1 MYEQKPW
8 LAFYGDVP
16 HTIDYPRC
24 TMYEAVKLSA
34 EKKPDAIAYDFMGY
48 TSTYANFVTEIE
60 QMAAALADMGLN
72 KGDRITISMPTT
84 PQGVI
89 CFYAVN
95 RLGAVASMIHP
106 LSTEDEIEFYITVSE
121 SRFALT
127 IDAFYGKFKEMPQ
140 KTCLEK
146 IILTKIP
153 DYLPAIKGFA
163 FNLTKGRKIP
173 KVPADPNVLWWNDLL
188 GADHPAPPESGMG
201 PDDMAV
207 ILYSGGTTGKPKGIM
222 LSNYNF
228 ISEGMMCAAWGE
240 LDDNDAILAILPIF
254 HGFGLGVCVNAAFM
268 GGGKSI
274 LVPTFTPEDVAKLI
288 KKKRPTFVIGVPTL
302 FEALNK
308 NPLFNKTD
316 LSCLKA
322 AFSGA
327 DTLPRVVK
335 ERFESIVKR
344 QGGSVQLLEGYGL
357 TEAVTAIMATP
368 MSEYREGS
376 IGIPFPDMEMK
387 IVKTGTTDE
396 APLEEEGEICVC
408 GPAVMLGYLNQP
420 EETAAV
426 LKQHPDGKTWLHTGD
441 IGVMDKDGFFYFKL
455 RQKRMIKSS
464 GMNVY
469 PAQVEEVLYQH
480 PDVSEACVIGV
491 PDVEQ
496 VERVKAFIVLKDKSL
511 ESEEK
516 AKEIIDH
523 CRGSLIKWSCP
534 REVAFTDELPK
545 TLVGKIAFKELEEQ
559 EIERLRA
566 AGEYTG
572 DR

>member
-1 MYEQKPW
+1 MHVQKPW
-8 LAFYGDVP
+8 LNFYGDIP

-34 EKKPDAIAYDFMGY
+34 EKVPEAIAYDFMGY
-48 TSTYANFVTEIE
+48 TSTYKNFLQEIE
-60 QMAAALADMGLN
+60 QVADALADLGLK

-89 CFYAVN
+89 CFYAAN

-106 LSTEDEIEFYITVSE
+106 LSTEEEIEFYIKVSE

-127 IDAFYGKFKEMPQ
+127 IDAFYGKFKDMPS
-140 KTCLEK
+140 KTGLEK
-146 IILTKIP
+146 IILTCIP
-153 DYLPAIKGFA
+153 DYLPAIKGIA
-163 FNLTKGRKIP
+163 FNLLKGRKIP
-173 KVPADPNVLWWNDLL
+173 KVPADPNVVWWKDIV
-188 GADHPAPPESGMG
+188 AASHPKAPDSGMK

-228 ISEGMMCAAWGE
+228 ISEGMMCAAWGKM
-240 LDDNDAILAILPIF
+240 DDSDAILAILPIF

-302 FEALNK
+302 FESLNK

-322 AFSGA
+322 SFSGA

-335 ERFESIVKR
+335 ERFEAIVDR
-344 QGGSVQLLEGYGL
+344 QGGKVKLLEGYGL

-368 MSEYREGS
+368 MDEYREGS
-376 IGIPFPDMEMK
+376 IGIPFPDMDMK
-387 IVKTGTTDE
+387 IVKTGTTE
-396 APLEEEGEICVC
+396 NVPLEEEGEICIN

-426 LKQHPDGKTWLHTGD
+426 LKKHDDGKVWLHTGD
-441 IGVMDKDGFFYFKL
+441 IGVMDADGFFYFKL
-455 RQKRMIKSS
+455 RQKRMIKTS

-469 PAQVEEVLYQH
+469 PAQVEEILYQH
-480 PDVSEACVIGV
+480 PDIDEACIIGV

-496 VERVKAFIVLKDKSL
+496 VQRVKAFVVLKDKSL
-511 ESEEK
+511 ESDEK
-516 AKEIIDH
+516 AREIIDH
-523 CRGSLIKWSCP
+523 CRKHLIKWSCP

-545 TLVGKIAFKELEEQ
+545 TLVGKVAFKQLEEE

-572 DR
+572 D